1 MTKHWA
7 VQDAKARFSEL
18 LRAADKEPQIV
29 TYRGKPKYEVRVCGA
44 KDSKRP
50 KTLLDVLR
58 SAPPGFSELE
68 LPPRRRER
76 PRKIDL

>member
-1 MTKHWA
+1 MTRHWA

-29 TYRGKPKYEVRVCGA
+29 TYRGKPKYEVRVCGI
-44 KDSKRP
+44 KDSKTP

-68 LPPRRRER
+68 LPPRQRER